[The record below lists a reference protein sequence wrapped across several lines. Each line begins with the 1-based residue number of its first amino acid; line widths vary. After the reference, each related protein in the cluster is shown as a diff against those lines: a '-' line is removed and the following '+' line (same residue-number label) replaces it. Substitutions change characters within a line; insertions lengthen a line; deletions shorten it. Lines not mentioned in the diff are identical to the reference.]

1 MGWITRWSMVGP
13 IQDTAFALLVRVMGK
28 PVFTAPPVKI
38 LSFYYNIFTISVILL
53 LLKGEN
59 KII

>member
-1 MGWITRWSMVGP
+1 MVGP
-13 IQDTAFALLVRVMGK
+13 IQDTAFALLVRVVGK
-28 PVFTAPPVKI
+28 PVFTAPPVKT